1 MGGTDPE
8 KEATLG
14 EVLAEVSVAD
24 LGSMLKGGL
33 TTMGCWAVFYLVI
46 FLFTTVTDSADIG
59 FESFGVPDWIVWLLF
74 AWMMTHAATSHRS
87 FHQLSWYFPKL
98 NWLGSLLLAGYLLGF
113 VYLAMAVSHM
123 EVGAA
128 RLLAAFAVFVGYLAP
143 FAAFLAVTH
152 AGYDK
157 LMEKR
162 RTTAQEPVKSSAGLE
177 W

>member
-1 MGGTDPE
+1 MGRKDPE
-8 KEATLG
+8 TEATLG
-14 EVLAEVSVAD
+14 EVLAEVSLAD
-24 LGSMLKGGL
+24 LSPMLKRGL
-33 TTMGCWAVFYLVI
+33 AAMGCWAVFYLVI
-46 FLFTTVTDSADIG
+46 FLFTTVTDSAGVG
-59 FESFGVPDWIVWLLF
+59 FDSFGVPDWIVWLLF

-87 FHQLSWYFPKL
+87 FHELSWYFPKL

-113 VYLAMAVSHM
+113 FYLAMAVSHM

-128 RLLAAFAVFVGYLAP
+128 RLLAAFAVFVGYMTP

-162 RTTAQEPVKSSAGLE
+162 RTTAREPAESSAGLE